1 MNVRLER
8 VRELLRRELATVI
21 ERHYTFPNKLVTVH
35 DAIPAADLK
44 SCRVFIGVLG
54 GSVKDR
60 EAIIEKLKAAR
71 GAIQRDLYKR
81 VKLKNSPQL
90 WFQLDTSAER
100 GVYTVNVIDNLPPI
114 VEDYGIDESLYHQ
127 PKSAMSKKPE
137 DDEDKE
143 PTEEEL
149 AEEEEELEHTL
160 ADDDDDDWDDDDE
173 DEDEDEEDDAVE
185 DDIDE
190 DGDRAYKQ

>member
-8 VRELLRRELATVI
+8 VRELIRRELATVL
-21 ERHYTFPNKLVTVH
+21 ERNFSFPNKLITVH
-35 DAIPAADLK
+35 DSIPTADLK
-44 SCRVFIGVLG
+44 SCRVYVGVLG
-54 GSVKDR
+54 GSLKER
-60 EAIIEKLKAAR
+60 EDVIEKLKTAR
-71 GAIQRDLYKR
+71 GAIQRELYKR

-100 GVYTVNVIDNLPPI
+100 GVHTVNVIDNLPPI

-127 PKSAMSKKPE
+127 PKSAMSKKPNNE
-137 DDEDKE
+137 DQDEE
-143 PTEEEL
+143 TL
-149 AEEEEELEHTL
+149 EEEEELEEQE
-160 ADDDDDDWDDDDE
+160 AEEEDDFLEE
-173 DEDEDEEDDAVE
+173 DEDEWEEDDEEEEEEEGE

>member
-8 VRELLRRELATVI
+8 VRELIRRELATVL
-21 ERHYTFPNKLVTVH
+21 ERNFSFPNKLVTVH
-35 DAIPAADLK
+35 DSIPSADLK
-44 SCRVFIGVLG
+44 SCKVHVGVLG
-54 GSVKDR
+54 GSLKER
-60 EAIIEKLKAAR
+60 EEVIEKLKTAR
-71 GAIQRDLYKR
+71 GAIQRELYKR

-100 GVYTVNVIDNLPPI
+100 GVHTVNVIDNLPPI

-127 PKSAMSKKPE
+127 PKAAMSKKPKNE
-137 DDEDKE
+137 DED
-143 PTEEEL
+143 EL
-149 AEEEEELEHTL
+149 LEEEEEELEKDEQEEE
-160 ADDDDDDWDDDDE
+160 DDDFLDE
-173 DEDEDEEDDAVE
+173 DEDEWDEDEEEDEEEEE